1 MTAILN
7 FDAVQLA
14 AMRKGWGIKETAREA
29 GLSGATLFQVRKR
42 GGRGCPRTFGKVARA
57 LGVDVMEIVTLTD
70 GSREKKDTD
79 FLE

>member
-57 LGVDVMEIVTLTD
+57 LGVDVTEIVTFTED
-70 GSREKKDTD
+70 GQKGQD
-79 FLE
+79 